1 MTADQIAA
9 YRDAAY
15 AYWLYDQE
23 AEFAAGT
30 KSDRYPAEQQRLA
43 ALLADAD
50 RLYELAEIGLVAYRD
65 GWHAGKDQ
73 LEQLSGGEWVTGS
86 EAAYR
91 AGSAAYKKGYL
102 AAVGGG
108 DVARQ
113 VLSDLLDG

>member
-1 MTADQIAA
+1 M
-9 YRDAAY
+9 
-15 AYWLYDQE
+15 E
-23 AEFAAGT
+23 
-30 KSDRYPAEQQRLA
+30 
-43 ALLADAD
+43 
-50 RLYELAEIGLVAYRD
+50 ELTERQKVLRQAYRD